1 MSSKRRI
8 PTFLGLLVGTG
19 ALTMAL
25 FTPSLQAERMIPVAP
40 IDATPVTANDILDIE
55 TRLRTPSVIE
65 LARASTESATKKAF
79 TTSLAQSEEHAM
91 KVARGYLTEKR
102 YPEAQLLLLTLLE
115 KLEAQSD
122 DHGRLSR
129 SARDS
134 SARVRLLLARVLHE
148 ADRPDTAIEILDG
161 IEGNTPIDD
170 YKHWLRALSYEA
182 LGQHMSAY
190 KAYRRVVS
198 DKDSPMAHR
207 ARVASAHALFA
218 AQEWELAAKE
228 LAYVN
233 ETYTDYPRRHRSM
246 HEYAIALDKI
256 GKLEDATLAYQKVWF
271 DYPFKER
278 GKLAKQRM
286 DELVETGYTIEEHT
300 FAERYARYRMLRIN
314 KHWDTSRDLFLQLI
328 DEIEEKEGEH
338 AEMIHQ
344 IWLQLALNA
353 YIPKRYE
360 EALYY
365 LTKLKEAYES
375 GKRDG
380 VYQESTYKYLAIM
393 LAKFGKMDEALKE
406 LDRANNNELSRL
418 RTRAEFLYDHG
429 KYKDALQVYEKI
441 APPGGKRG
449 WYYTWLL
456 YKTGNFEEAYTNLIA
471 LAARSSGKNNARY
484 TYWAAR
490 TKERD
495 GKKREAKKLF
505 EEVWDKHPTT
515 YYGLQAHNRLD
526 DMQRRDALD
535 STLLVETDR
544 VTRSGDE
551 VMDTFD
557 ATTNDDRAM
566 AQMAARVA
574 LEEVSERSQPR
585 HGDFLGEGL
594 RSLLAPTICGDRS
607 EGTRSSI
614 CGIATEQGAPTA
626 IATRDA
632 SPAPEST
639 PEPET
644 IARGEQRPAP
654 VEAATP
660 TTGTGNDWIKPGPR
674 QKLVSKDNNRDRINW
689 STDARI
695 FWEGRD
701 KSSLAFS
708 RYDAGEAIGPHP
720 QTGNAYGEDS
730 YVGGL
735 DRAIKK
741 AGHLFPK
748 LERAK
753 WLSEIGLQKEARWAM
768 RDVSMEFRELYRSYL
783 PGSAPIQLRNKKM
796 TPLIDNRRVEKS
808 TWGYIE
814 EDYRW
819 PVPSDEKGKKAMLDR
834 QREIILNKRDLRPI
848 LVDAMKEVGDYYMVR
863 RYTLDTGIRGK
874 KDRYQVNPRA
884 FPDLVIPEAKKWGV
898 NPYLVWSL
906 MTVES
911 SYNPDSVSRAE
922 ALGLLQVIPR
932 TGLKTAELLHEED
945 FGHYDLLDED
955 VAVRHGVFYFS
966 RLVRKFHGQEL
977 FAIAGYNGG
986 PHRVAEWID
995 MRGDMP
1001 MDEFVEEIPYDQA
1014 REYTKKVLRF
1024 MNRYWRTYEGIDTIY
1039 IGQKINRDWRPM
1051 PNF

>member
-8 PTFLGLLVGTG
+8 PTVLGLLVSSG

-25 FTPSLQAERMIPVAP
+25 FTPSSQAERMIPVAP
-40 IDATPVTANDILDIE
+40 IDAAPVTAEDILDIE

-65 LARASTESATKKAF
+65 LARATTTSATQKAL
-79 TTSLAQSEEHAM
+79 TTSLAQSEVHAM
-91 KVARGYLTEKR
+91 AVAREHITQRR
-102 YPEAQLLLLTLLE
+102 YAEAQLLLLTLLE
-115 KLEAQSD
+115 KIEAQTD
-122 DHGRLSR
+122 DHGRLPR
-129 SARDS
+129 AERAS
-134 SARVRLLLARVLHE
+134 SARVRMLLARALN
-148 ADRPDTAIEILDG
+148 ASDRPDTAIEILDG
-161 IEGNTPIDD
+161 IEDKTPIDD
-170 YKHWLRALSYEA
+170 YKHWLRAQSFEA
-182 LGQHMSAY
+182 LGKHMSAY
-190 KAYRRVVS
+190 KAYKIVS
-198 DKDSPMAHR
+198 KDKDSPMAHR
-207 ARVASAHALFA
+207 ARVARAHALFA
-218 AQEWELAAKE
+218 AQEWEAAIDE
-228 LAYVN
+228 LEYVN

-246 HEYAIALDKI
+246 HEYAIALDKA

-278 GKLAKQRM
+278 GKQAKVRM
-286 DELVETGYTIEEHT
+286 DELVKTGYAIEEHS

-314 KHWDTSRDLFLQLI
+314 KHWDTARDLFIELSK
-328 DEIEEKEGEH
+328 EIEAEEGEH
-338 AEMIHQ
+338 AEMVHQ

-365 LTKLKEAYES
+365 LQKLKAAYES
-375 GKRDG
+375 GNRDG

-406 LDRANNNELSRL
+406 LDRAENNAISRL
-418 RTRAEFLYDHG
+418 RLRAEFLADHG
-429 KYKDALQVYEKI
+429 RYKDTLEIYETI
-441 APPGGKRG
+441 SPPGGKRG
-449 WYYTWLL
+449 WHYTWLL
-456 YKTGNFEEAYTNLIA
+456 YKTANFEEAYTNLMA
-471 LAARSSGKNNARY
+471 LAARSSGRNNAKY
-484 TYWAAR
+484 SYWAAR
-490 TKERD
+490 TLERW
-495 GKKREAKKLF
+495 GKKREAKKAF
-505 EEVWDKHPTT
+505 EEVWDKHPRT

-526 DMQRRDALD
+526 DMQRRATLD

-551 VMDTFD
+551 VMETFD
-557 ATTNDDRAM
+557 KTTNDDRAI

-574 LEEVSERSQPR
+574 LEETSERTQPR

-594 RSLLAPTICGDRS
+594 RSLLAPTICGDS
-607 EGTRSSI
+607 TEGTRSSY
-614 CGIATEQGAPTA
+614 CNIATSQGAPTA
-626 IATRDA
+626 MAA
-632 SPAPEST
+632 APTSAA
-639 PEPET
+639 PEPEREAET
-644 IARGEQRPAP
+644 VARGEQRPAP
-654 VEAATP
+654 VKEDAPVKQAE
-660 TTGTGNDWIKPGPR
+660 WVQPGPR
-674 QKLVSKDNNRDRINW
+674 VKLTSKDNQSKRIDW
-689 STDARI
+689 ATEARI

-701 KSSLAFS
+701 KSALAFE
-708 RYDAGEAIGPHP
+708 RYDDGEAIGPHP
-720 QTGNAYGEDS
+720 ADEKAYGEDS
-730 YVGGL
+730 YIGGL

-741 AGHLFPK
+741 MGHLFPK

-753 WLSEIGLQKEARWAM
+753 WLQEIGLQKQARWAI
-768 RDVSMEFRELYRSYL
+768 RDVSMEFRELYRSYM
-783 PGSAPIQLRNKKM
+783 PSTAPIQLRAKRM

-814 EDYRW
+814 EDFRW
-819 PVPSDEKGKKAMLDR
+819 PVPSDEKGKKALLER
-834 QREIILNKRDLRPI
+834 QREIIREKRDLRPV

-863 RYTLDTGIRGK
+863 RYTLDTGIRGSK
-874 KDRYQVNPRA
+874 GRFQVNPRA

-1024 MNRYWRTYEGIDTIY
+1024 MNRYWRYYEGIDTIY
-1039 IGQKINRDWRPM
+1039 IGQKINRTWRPM